1 MKFAIETVEMKGHC
15 SAEKTMR
22 ESREKNSVGRKYFI
36 VREGNELLDGVQPI
50 LLAVDHWTVSLCFEY
65 PHLIKPPTAVFPI
78 TCHTCVAV

>member
-36 VREGNELLDGVQPI
+36 VRERNELRDGFQPI
-50 LLAVDHWTVSLCFEY
+50 LLAVDRSTVSLF
-65 PHLIKPPTAVFPI
+65 
-78 TCHTCVAV
+78 